1 MPQSD
6 SRNSFKSSPLR
17 WMAALLALLIAPSL
31 GAAETAPLVSTP
43 AAKPDTATDVVCDG
57 SAPAV
62 AAERRRFF
70 AVADWGVVEGHR
82 ERMVEYCA
90 QAGAQAGANADSPA
104 SPSLRCTP
112 DLRICQARG
121 IRIDVPLPEKPSQD
135 NKTAGV
141 TVSTTC
147 AVNAGYPRSARFF
160 GGISD
165 WGPEL
170 KGLRGAQDG
179 RPCDVVIHEP
189 TLLIKPDSGANIY
202 HGLCDHVN
210 LFLSARIAGWQDA
223 PDLQI
228 VTWDPASTSE
238 RVRSGWYELYDAFT
252 TRPVRPLG
260 FWAGKSVCFDNAVF
274 AVNPRAVGT
283 FYFNMDVPG
292 GAASCHSGPGGF
304 VRAFAERTKARVL
317 AHPPRR
323 PGPDDPVRIKIMSRT
338 AGTGTTSGTRKVTN
352 EAELVAAV
360 RRRVPGVEVEVVNFD
375 WNGRPPITG
384 QLALMADTDVLVG
397 MHGAGLVHTL
407 WLPEWAV
414 MYEIYNCG
422 DVDTYHDLARLAG
435 IGYLKARE
443 SDVVH
448 RFPPDVSVAEENRK
462 NPKFWNY
469 EIGED
474 AFVANVQEA
483 VRRVRANPASPFR
496 KPAAE
501 PRPTAGLDAAGASG
515 D

>member
-1 MPQSD
+1 MFRSHRSHHRPVLLGLTLTLLLVPGLPA
-6 SRNSFKSSPLR
+6 RSFGATET
-17 WMAALLALLIAPSL
+17 AALVS
-31 GAAETAPLVSTP
+31 AAQH
-43 AAKPDTATDVVCDG
+43 DTAADVVCDG
-57 SAPAV
+57 SATAV
-62 AAERRRFF
+62 AAERQRFF

-90 QAGAQAGANADSPA
+90 NAAVQGGAPGSS

-121 IRIDVPLPEKPSQD
+121 VRIDVPAAEKPSD
-135 NKTAGV
+135 ANKTASV

-147 AVNAGYPRSARFF
+147 PLSAGYPRTARFF

-170 KGLRGAQDG
+170 KDLQGAQEG
-179 RPCDVVIHEP
+179 RACDVLIHEP

-202 HGLCDHVN
+202 HGICDHVN
-210 LFLSARIAGWQDA
+210 LFLSAWIAGWQDA

-228 VTWDPASTSE
+228 VTWDTASTAE
-238 RVRSGWYELYDAFT
+238 RVRSGWYDLYNAFT

-260 FWAGKSVCFDNAVF
+260 FWAGKSVCFNNAVF

-292 GAASCHSGPGGF
+292 RVESCHSGPGGF

-323 PGPDDPVRIKIMSRT
+323 PGPDDPVRIKIMSRS

-375 WNGRPPITG
+375 WNGRPPIAA
-384 QLALMADTDVLVG
+384 QLALMADTDILIG

-435 IGYLKARE
+435 VGYLQARE

-448 RFPPDVSVAEENRK
+448 RFPPDVSVSEQDRK

-469 EIGED
+469 EMDED

-496 KPAAE
+496 KAI
-501 PRPTAGLDAAGASG
+501 ASG
-515 D
+515 GAR